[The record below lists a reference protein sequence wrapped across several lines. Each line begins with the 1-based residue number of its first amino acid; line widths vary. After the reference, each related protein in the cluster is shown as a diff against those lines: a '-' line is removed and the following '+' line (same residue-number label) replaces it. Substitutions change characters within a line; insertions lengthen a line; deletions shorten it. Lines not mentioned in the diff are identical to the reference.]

1 MPDGLHSTVD
11 GVWGAVWSGRYS
23 PLGLVERPEPN
34 LAAVNLDAGAS
45 PQGSFAVVMDAQAP
59 AWWEAWRGGL
69 TLAVVRANRLGY
81 YGLGNDTQYSR
92 DSVTIA
98 GTYFYKV
105 SRTSLVARATVERPG
120 AGPLRLRAGAP

>member
-45 PQGSFAVVMDAQAP
+45 TRGSFAVVMDAQAP
-59 AWWEAWRGGL
+59 AWWEAWRAGL
-69 TLAVVRANRLGY
+69 TPA
-81 YGLGNDTQYSR
+81 GLGERRGGEECRSR
-92 DSVTIA
+92 
-98 GTYFYKV
+98 
-105 SRTSLVARATVERPG
+105 
-120 AGPLRLRAGAP
+120 GAPYHLKKKNTLPRQVC